1 MSMKYNFQF
10 FFPGTTARRAGYGA
24 GNFQSRAAA
33 QPQRGFTILLAA
45 LIASLVLALGISVFS
60 IAQKQLILS
69 STGRNSQL
77 AFYAADTGAE
87 CALFWDMRN
96 MAFDPGAETQLTPIG
111 CDGDLGIT
119 VTHTDLPP
127 GNPTDRYEFDF
138 DPNGYCVQVTVEKNT
153 VHPRT
158 RIHADGFSVPCAD
171 IDTSSRALQRSVE
184 LTY

>member
-1 MSMKYNFQF
+1 MKYNFQF

-24 GNFQSRAAA
+24 GNFQTRAAA

-111 CDGDLGIT
+111 CDGDLGINVAKAGSAYPYSYT
-119 VTHTDLPP
+119 
-127 GNPTDRYEFDF
+127 FDF